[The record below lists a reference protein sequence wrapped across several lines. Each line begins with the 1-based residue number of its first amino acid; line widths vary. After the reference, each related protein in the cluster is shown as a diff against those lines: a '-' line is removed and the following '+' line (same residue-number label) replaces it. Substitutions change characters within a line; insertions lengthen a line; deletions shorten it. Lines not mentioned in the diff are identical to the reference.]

1 MKLLRI
7 RIRICNKMSRIP
19 NTGLKFK
26 VRFKFVECS
35 LCCLRDSHM
44 EKVSEELREK
54 RGKDSLLDIHGKK
67 LKKKKNKED
76 DGQPKVR
83 PLLREMGG

>member
-1 MKLLRI
+1 
-7 RIRICNKMSRIP
+7 
-19 NTGLKFK
+19 
-26 VRFKFVECS
+26 
-35 LCCLRDSHM
+35 M

-83 PLLREMGG
+83 PLSYNLSNQKSWQAVVVRTARAMRMMGG

>member
-1 MKLLRI
+1 
-7 RIRICNKMSRIP
+7 
-19 NTGLKFK
+19 
-26 VRFKFVECS
+26 
-35 LCCLRDSHM
+35 M

-83 PLLREMGG
+83 SLLREMGG

>member
-1 MKLLRI
+1 
-7 RIRICNKMSRIP
+7 
-19 NTGLKFK
+19 
-26 VRFKFVECS
+26 
-35 LCCLRDSHM
+35 M

-83 PLLREMGG
+83 SLSYNLSNQKSWQAVVVRTARAMRMMGG